1 MPMAGTIDPEG
12 ETLPWPQASEREAP
26 ARRHSLLLPALLV
39 TTLMFAALAAWRLLS
54 LLRYEPAPEVLR
66 LSLTQGLAA
75 AGLSLACA
83 LVAALLV
90 WQRQR
95 RTGQAVR
102 QSADHLRRGAWQTAV
117 ADLREQPPALPSAF
131 DELATQ
137 VEGVI
142 GESDR
147 RWRARA
153 ELSNDWYWETD
164 TRGRLS
170 CVSADAP
177 IVGPAGRTPAE
188 VIGRRLDELADLLPP
203 DGGWQGLHRRM
214 DRQERFNQLEVGW
227 QVPGQPS
234 RWLCLTGRP
243 RWTPDGQFGGYEGL
257 GIDVTDQRLAVQ
269 AARAQTAR
277 QSALLHLVADWH
289 WSSDPQHR
297 LLAPEPELE
306 RRLGPVAQREVGQ
319 ARWEAWPDAL
329 SPSQWQAHRED
340 LDARRPFRALEFAV
354 AREDGR
360 LVWMSLSGIALI
372 DEQGRFEGYRGIG
385 RDITLRKMA
394 EAMMLKHHR
403 ELQHAVAART
413 RELDLANRDLLDFAR
428 QLAQE
433 LSGPLGQVQALAETL
448 RGRIGDRLQADEAE
462 LLEVQR
468 RTGVDM
474 QSMLQAMLELARSS
488 CEGLERQEVD
498 LSAMALEVIAG
509 LPAGGR
515 LAPVQWDVQPGL
527 TAWASGPQMRILLQ
541 QLLDNAAKFT
551 SRAEHPRVALTG
563 QNDTEGLLTLK
574 VSDNGAG
581 FDDARAER
589 LFQPFQRLHGGHE
602 YAGIGIGLAI
612 AQRIVQRH
620 GGRIAAASQ
629 HGRGTTIEFTL
640 GQRAR

>member
-1 MPMAGTIDPEG
+1 MPMAQAIDPEG
-12 ETLPWPQASEREAP
+12 ETLPWPQAAGREPP
-26 ARRHSLLLPALLV
+26 ARRTSLLLPALLV
-39 TTLMFAALAAWRLLS
+39 AALMFAALGGWRLLS
-54 LLRYEPAPEVLR
+54 LLRTASIGEALR
-66 LSLTQGLAA
+66 LPLTQGLAA
-75 AGLSLACA
+75 AGLSLVCG
-83 LVAALLV
+83 LAAAGIV
-90 WQRQR
+90 WHRQR
-95 RTGQAVR
+95 RTGLALR

-117 ADLREQPPALPSAF
+117 ADLREQPPAMPSAF

-177 IVGPAGRTPAE
+177 IVGPAGRAPSA
-188 VIGRRLDELADLLPP
+188 VIGRRLDELDDLLAPE
-203 DGGWQGLHRRM
+203 GGWQQLHRRM

-227 QVPGQPS
+227 RMPGQPR
-234 RWLCLTGRP
+234 RWLWLTGRP
-243 RWTPDGQFGGYEGL
+243 RWRADGQFGGYEGL
-257 GIDVTDQRLAVQ
+257 GMDVTEQRQ
-269 AARAQTAR
+269 ALQATRVHAAQ

-289 WSSDPQHR
+289 WCSDEKHR
-297 LLAPEPELE
+297 LQAPEPELE
-306 RRLGPVAQREVGQ
+306 RRLGPVAQREAGQ
-319 ARWEAWPDAL
+319 TRWEAWPEAL
-329 SPSQWQAHRED
+329 SPSQWQAHRDD
-340 LDARRPFRALEFAV
+340 LEARRPFRSLEFAV
-354 AREDGR
+354 TRDDGR
-360 LVWMSLSGIALI
+360 MMWMSVSGIALI
-372 DEQGRFEGYRGIG
+372 DDQGRFEGYRGIG

-394 EAMMLKHHR
+394 EAMLLKHHR

-433 LSGPLGQVQALAETL
+433 LSGPLDQVQALAEGL
-448 RGRIGDRLQADEAE
+448 RGRLGDRIQPDEAE
-462 LLEVQR
+462 LIEVQR
-468 RTGVDM
+468 RTGSDM
-474 QSMLQAMLELARSS
+474 QAMLEAMLELARSS
-488 CEGLERQEVD
+488 CEGLERQEVN
-498 LSAMALEVIAG
+498 LSAMALEVITG
-509 LPAGGR
+509 LPAHGR

-527 TAWASGPQMRILLQ
+527 TAWASGPQMRILLH

-551 SRAEHPRVALTG
+551 RRTEHPRVALTG
-563 QNDTEGLLTLK
+563 QNDTEGQLTLK

-589 LFQPFQRLHGGHE
+589 LFQPFQRLHGDHE

-620 GGRIAAASQ
+620 GGRIGAASQ